1 MPIKNKDLQKI
12 YSRRWYLK
20 NRETQIARNK
30 RNRKVKRKE
39 WEAYKAKQ
47 KCSHCGFS
55 HPAVIDF
62 HHIIRHGKRSV
73 NKLAVVKNNVPE
85 AIHEA
90 ETKCIP
96 PVLQL
101 PPDTSLGRT
110 QKLTITNLRI
120 KSPVWIITP

>member
-1 MPIKNKDLQKI
+1 MPLKNKELARERQKE

-20 NRETQIARNK
+20 NQKDQIQK
-30 RNRKVKRKE
+30 SKKRKKLIRNE

-62 HHIIRHGKRSV
+62 HHIIRRNKKSV
-73 NKLAVVKNNVPE
+73 NKLAAVKNNIPE
-85 AIHEA
+85 AIREA

-96 PVLQL
+96 LC
-101 PPDTSLGRT
+101 S
-110 QKLTITNLRI
+110 NCHRI
-120 KSPVWIITP
+120 LHWKERRR